1 MTSSLPKVK
10 NEITDLFC
18 GFFWL
23 DESTR
28 HSSLRPAQSNFVRLH
43 IRYVMNQSFVCVSND
58 LAFVTVLLRKRKKK
72 KKKGPQPLS
81 INFFLRAWLVCHSN
95 GNWGIYISEPL
106 SFICYA
112 KEVQHIYYNII
123 GEGERNKCWDRHD
136 PSSPSNSFICK
147 KTMSSFENA
156 GVYLFFSEDHVTF
169 TGPHRKSRFFKIRL
183 SIVKNFSSFDKG
195 VYSPLSSQPVAEE
208 IYINTRA
215 LLLEQKIARWLFGKL
230 STIQWQDCSPSLVR
244 PVSGFIWRG

>member
-28 HSSLRPAQSNFVRLH
+28 HSSVRPAQSNFVRLH

-72 KKKGPQPLS
+72 KGPQPLS

-95 GNWGIYISEPL
+95 GN
-106 SFICYA
+106 
-112 KEVQHIYYNII
+112 
-123 GEGERNKCWDRHD
+123 
-136 PSSPSNSFICK
+136 
-147 KTMSSFENA
+147 
-156 GVYLFFSEDHVTF
+156 
-169 TGPHRKSRFFKIRL
+169 
-183 SIVKNFSSFDKG
+183 
-195 VYSPLSSQPVAEE
+195 
-208 IYINTRA
+208 
-215 LLLEQKIARWLFGKL
+215 
-230 STIQWQDCSPSLVR
+230 
-244 PVSGFIWRG
+244 

>member
-1 MTSSLPKVK
+1 METEVYTYPNPWASFVMQKRCNTFNIISLARER
-10 NEITDLFC
+10 EINV
-18 GFFWL
+18 
-23 DESTR
+23 EIAMI
-28 HSSLRPAQSNFVRLH
+28 PVRL
-43 IRYVMNQSFVCVSND
+43 
-58 LAFVTVLLRKRKKK
+58 AT
-72 KKKGPQPLS
+72 
-81 INFFLRAWLVCHSN
+81 
-95 GNWGIYISEPL
+95 L
-106 SFICYA
+106 SFA
-112 KEVQHIYYNII
+112 KKPCQALRTQV
-123 GEGERNKCWDRHD
+123 
-136 PSSPSNSFICK
+136 F
-147 KTMSSFENA
+147 
-156 GVYLFFSEDHVTF
+156 YLSFSEDHVTF